1 MFCFWFYSH
10 LTASRASRPKEEEV
24 QQQEDGD
31 KKVEKKED
39 GYKKVEQMEDGDKV
53 VEKQPS
59 SSSDQVQEEF
69 ECDKCKAARSEEPH
83 SGNNVQ

>member
-1 MFCFWFYSH
+1 VRPRMFCFWFYSH

-31 KKVEKKED
+31 
-39 GYKKVEQMEDGDKV
+39 KKVEQMEDGDKV

-83 SGNNVQ
+83 SGNNNVQ